1 MNSPKENRVPGGALF
16 TGLFNEAFVANPF
29 PLFTQ
34 LRSKGAVVA
43 MPMPGRGS
51 TSLWMITRLEEAV
64 QVLKNKVFTV
74 DPTTISYTT
83 DQQLPPRVGGLGGL
97 LTHSMIAVWVSTLE
111 VFS

>member
-74 DPTTISYTT
+74 I
-83 DQQLPPRVGGLGGL
+83 QQRSRILLINSCHLVSVVLVG
-97 LTHSMIAVWVSTLE
+97 
-111 VFS
+111 FSPIR